1 MDNNR
6 RINGCAVLL
15 AAIGIVRSLFSDALK
30 RVDRD
35 ISARESVPDVLP
47 LPLWREMKHRQ

>member
-47 LPLWREMKHRQ
+47 LPLWRDET